1 MNDSSIA
8 VRYAKA
14 LFELAN
20 EKKLADQVLQDLNSL
35 EVLVRDVTEF
45 RELIDSPLIQISDKI
60 RIFKEVVEGN
70 CTDLTFRFLEL
81 ITRNKRESYLS
92 AMIRKY
98 QLLYRKDRGIIS
110 ATLSTVTNTNETLT
124 KRIELLL
131 GDKYKANVELNQQQN
146 PEIIGGFVLRVEDEM
161 LDTSVAGQLNKIR
174 REFDQ
179 SVMR

>member
-1 MNDSSIA
+1 
-8 VRYAKA
+8 
-14 LFELAN
+14 
-20 EKKLADQVLQDLNSL
+20 
-35 EVLVRDVTEF
+35 
-45 RELIDSPLIQISDKI
+45 
-60 RIFKEVVEGN
+60 
-70 CTDLTFRFLEL
+70 
-81 ITRNKRESYLS
+81 
-92 AMIRKY
+92 MIRKY